1 MRLAALMHDIGH
13 GPMSHQFDILCPQK
27 ELIEFLDKKYHK
39 VLDVLTQEN
48 DQVEHEHL
56 SLIFCLVIFNDLK
69 TIASKRR
76 NRCGKYI

>member
-1 MRLAALMHDIGH
+1 MDRCPINLI
-13 GPMSHQFDILCPQK
+13 FLCPQK

-69 TIASKRR
+69 NDRK
-76 NRCGKYI
+76 

>member
-1 MRLAALMHDIGH
+1 
-13 GPMSHQFDILCPQK
+13 
-27 ELIEFLDKKYHK
+27 LDKKYHK

-69 TIASKRR
+69 KRSQVSEEIDVENIFKIIDKNMVI
-76 NRCGKYI
+76 NRF